1 VRLRTRAVL
10 TLAVALMAATG
21 CSVQGRKGRGP
32 DMAVFVA
39 YRQQVMT
46 TVKAKWSPGP
56 TTPPGLASIVL
67 FEIDPDGTVGNVQV
81 WRSSGDAAYD
91 AAALRAVT
99 LASPLAPP
107 PARYADL
114 FRRFSIEFRSDQP

>member
-1 VRLRTRAVL
+1 
-10 TLAVALMAATG
+10 M
-21 CSVQGRKGRGP
+21 
-32 DMAVFVA
+32 
-39 YRQQVMT
+39 
-46 TVKAKWSPGP
+46 
-56 TTPPGLASIVL
+56 
-67 FEIDPDGTVGNVQV
+67 GNVQL

-114 FRRFSIEFRSDQP
+114 FLFHHRRVRTDGYAPGSLFAGG